1 MMTTK
6 RLLAGLFMAVCFAQT
21 AVSIPADPK
30 VRKIRQAD
38 GSLVSITV
46 RGDEHG
52 HMAFTE
58 DNHPLFLNV
67 ATGNYE
73 YATIKDGAICGSGI
87 IAANADKRKTE
98 ANAFLNS
105 QDVTSIMAAFK
116 SERSSRLALRNG
128 RNSAGNNAKGVMRQA
143 SSGPKRLLIRDFP
156 TIGEQHSLVILVSFS
171 DKAFKLGTGT
181 HTFYNDL
188 LNKEG
193 FTYSNGANGSA
204 RDFYIDCSNGLFK
217 PTFDVVG
224 PVALTK
230 SYSYYGANTSGSD
243 DMDRL
248 HDFVYDAC
256 TLADSLVDFS
266 KYDTNGD
273 GYVDNI
279 YFIYAGG
286 GEADGGGT
294 STIWPHSYTYE
305 EFGKGS
311 LMLDSMYINSYAC
324 GNEIRGYSGG
334 QLTGIGTFVHEFGH
348 VLGLMDHYDTYSGSS
363 FTPGNFDTMD
373 QGSYNNNMN
382 TPPTF
387 SAFERGELGWLEYTE
402 LTDSTDTISTLPDL
416 KDCNMAY
423 RVSVKDN
430 PNEFYVLENRQKKG
444 WDAYLPGHGMLMW
457 HIDID
462 NEAWT
467 LNRVNTNS
475 SHQRVDLVEA
485 DNHRSSTS
493 TAGDPFPGVS
503 NVTNWTIQSWAN
515 DTLLCLDD
523 IYENDS
529 LIELTLAGMKLNMA
543 SPALTVTDVQD
554 SVLTVAWDNV
564 PYANHYTLSM
574 YRVEGD
580 SSSVVSDFDNKDFSA
595 ADTITIDNL
604 TPDTDYELLMCA
616 KRGSYLSD
624 TVTVKVATTPIP
636 FVKFQPQGVAAD
648 DITSHGFNATW
659 QDVTDADTYEVT
671 LTEHSF
677 SEETTSEGYDFTNR
691 ASGMPDSWQFCGS
704 FISSDSFCGK
714 SAPAFRM
721 TKNADFLTVVYPETR
736 MSSLSFW
743 IKATTYTEGT
753 MRVENHAD
761 GAWQAVDSLVFAQGS
776 SMNNIGM
783 SRNYSFAMS
792 DSVRLRFERT
802 AGALYLDD
810 VHVGCHKETRTP
822 IATYNCKETSGL
834 SSYTFSGLEPGKTY
848 GLTVRASKNGELT
861 WPSAELLVTLPDGSA
876 GIEMTETVEA
886 DSATVIYDLS
896 GRRMADGNL
905 PHGVYVVR
913 KGGKSIKVIRK

>member
-1 MMTTK
+1 
-6 RLLAGLFMAVCFAQT
+6 MAVCFAQT

-128 RNSAGNNAKGVMRQA
+128 RNSAGNNAKEVMRQA

-224 PVALTK
+224 PVALPK

-256 TLADSLVDFS
+256 MLADSLVDFS

-305 EFGKGS
+305 E
-311 LMLDSMYINSYAC
+311 
-324 GNEIRGYSGG
+324 
-334 QLTGIGTFVHEFGH
+334 IGRAH
-348 VLGLMDHYDTYSGSS
+348 V
-363 FTPGNFDTMD
+363 
-373 QGSYNNNMN
+373 
-382 TPPTF
+382 
-387 SAFERGELGWLEYTE
+387 
-402 LTDSTDTISTLPDL
+402 
-416 KDCNMAY
+416 
-423 RVSVKDN
+423 
-430 PNEFYVLENRQKKG
+430 
-444 WDAYLPGHGMLMW
+444 
-457 HIDID
+457 
-462 NEAWT
+462 
-467 LNRVNTNS
+467 
-475 SHQRVDLVEA
+475 
-485 DNHRSSTS
+485 
-493 TAGDPFPGVS
+493 
-503 NVTNWTIQSWAN
+503 
-515 DTLLCLDD
+515 
-523 IYENDS
+523 
-529 LIELTLAGMKLNMA
+529 
-543 SPALTVTDVQD
+543 
-554 SVLTVAWDNV
+554 
-564 PYANHYTLSM
+564 
-574 YRVEGD
+574 
-580 SSSVVSDFDNKDFSA
+580 
-595 ADTITIDNL
+595 
-604 TPDTDYELLMCA
+604 
-616 KRGSYLSD
+616 
-624 TVTVKVATTPIP
+624 
-636 FVKFQPQGVAAD
+636 
-648 DITSHGFNATW
+648 
-659 QDVTDADTYEVT
+659 
-671 LTEHSF
+671 
-677 SEETTSEGYDFTNR
+677 
-691 ASGMPDSWQFCGS
+691 
-704 FISSDSFCGK
+704 
-714 SAPAFRM
+714 
-721 TKNADFLTVVYPETR
+721 
-736 MSSLSFW
+736 
-743 IKATTYTEGT
+743 
-753 MRVENHAD
+753 
-761 GAWQAVDSLVFAQGS
+761 
-776 SMNNIGM
+776 
-783 SRNYSFAMS
+783 
-792 DSVRLRFERT
+792 
-802 AGALYLDD
+802 
-810 VHVGCHKETRTP
+810 
-822 IATYNCKETSGL
+822 
-834 SSYTFSGLEPGKTY
+834 
-848 GLTVRASKNGELT
+848 
-861 WPSAELLVTLPDGSA
+861 
-876 GIEMTETVEA
+876 
-886 DSATVIYDLS
+886 
-896 GRRMADGNL
+896 
-905 PHGVYVVR
+905 
-913 KGGKSIKVIRK
+913 